1 MHLSRAPVPAL
12 QVGSPPFPG
21 KAHRSAKPTHRD
33 RSSLPT
39 VRTRATRPRVLDA
52 LRGACTDARPCLSCA
67 GLRFAPYV
75 SRLQRSRVRNYFHM
89 PCKDHPTRYAPV
101 SRARAC
107 PAGGEPAISRKGASF
122 CKANTSGP
130 VLIADGED
138 ACSTAARA
146 GCVARHM
153 HGRPPLPFLCRPAF
167 CPVCV
172 ALATLSRSQLL
183 PYAVRADALQCPFA
197 QCPFAQREV
206 LFRAVPFCTE
216 RGTLSHS
223 ALLHRK
229 RYSSARCPF
238 AQKEV
243 LCSTVPFCTE
253 RGTLSHGAPFCTE
266 RGTLSYSALLH
277 RQRYS
282 FTVSKF
288 PNRYYRLFT
297 PSQPCRTHL
306 FTRPSQY
313 ALVHKEVRLTHI
325 SSTIWS

>member
-1 MHLSRAPVPAL
+1 
-12 QVGSPPFPG
+12 
-21 KAHRSAKPTHRD
+21 
-33 RSSLPT
+33 
-39 VRTRATRPRVLDA
+39 
-52 LRGACTDARPCLSCA
+52 
-67 GLRFAPYV
+67 
-75 SRLQRSRVRNYFHM
+75 
-89 PCKDHPTRYAPV
+89 
-101 SRARAC
+101 
-107 PAGGEPAISRKGASF
+107 
-122 CKANTSGP
+122 
-130 VLIADGED
+130 
-138 ACSTAARA
+138 
-146 GCVARHM
+146 M
-153 HGRPPLPFLCRPAF
+153 HGHPPLPFLCRPAF

-172 ALATLSRSQLL
+172 TLATLSRSQLL

-229 RYSSARCPF
+229 RYSSARCPY